1 MVQIR
6 FLADVPEH
14 VDQLA
19 DWHHAQWSSL
29 YTDWTHAVTRADLL
43 DYTKCKTLP
52 TTLVLLEDENLLGSA
67 SLLEEDAVEL
77 AAIGNAWLAS
87 LFVKPEAR
95 GRGFGV
101 MLVKAIMQHA
111 KDISIEEMFLFTP
124 EHKTFY
130 QQLGWTAFY
139 QANLNGQ
146 VVDVMNYR
154 INGVA
159 Q

>member
-6 FLADVPEH
+6 FLADVPQH

-29 YTDWTHAVTRADLL
+29 YTDWTHEVARADLL
-43 DYTKCKTLP
+43 GHVKRKTLP

-67 SLLEEDAVEL
+67 SLLEEDAAEL

-95 GRGFGV
+95 GRGFGA

-111 KDISIEEMFLFTP
+111 KDISIEEIFLFTP

-130 QQLGWTAFY
+130 LQLGWMAFH